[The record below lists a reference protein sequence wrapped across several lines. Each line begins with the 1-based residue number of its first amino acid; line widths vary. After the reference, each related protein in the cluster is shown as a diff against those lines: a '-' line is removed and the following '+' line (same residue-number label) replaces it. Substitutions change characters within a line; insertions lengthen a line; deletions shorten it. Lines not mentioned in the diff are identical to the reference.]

1 MFKSVIIFTL
11 LIRSIFTV
19 TLAAPFEITVIDSA
33 IDFTHEYLKKHQSN
47 YGVYDVHMDKPLDES
62 KRKLL
67 MFFGEYTHA
76 THVAGIIA
84 SKLNDNQ
91 NNNGLINC
99 AYFVKVG
106 SKINEDAFHKLEKY
120 LDKVNPK
127 LANLSIAEQYKF
139 AIEHTIKQH
148 NISAEDTPSSIL
160 EAHSKIQNIF
170 NTHMDEQ
177 NKIWISLF
185 NNFPNTLFVIAAG
198 NDSRLLSGK
207 RYQTEMLPKTWE
219 SYKNKLMSGTIPGFK
234 SLVAQ
239 INLPNTITVAS
250 YEGEQL
256 SLSPFSNY
264 GKEFVDILADGQ
276 DIKSTLP
283 DNKWGNN
290 SGTSMAAP
298 QITGLAAT
306 ILEQNLD
313 LDIEE
318 LKKEIFNKAKTSNSF
333 KDYSENGRYISN

>member
-1 MFKSVIIFTL
+1 MLKS
-11 LIRSIFTV
+11 LIVFAILTRSIFNITF
-19 TLAAPFEITVIDSA
+19 AAPFEITVIDSA

-47 YGVYDVHMDKPLDES
+47 HGVYDVHMDKPLDET

-106 SKINEDAFHKLEKY
+106 SKIDKDAFLKLEKY

-127 LANLSIAEQYKF
+127 LANLSIAEQYKL
-139 AIEHTIKQH
+139 AIEHTIKKH
-148 NISAEDTPSSIL
+148 NISADNNPTSIL
-160 EAHSKIQNIF
+160 EAHLKIQNIF

-177 NKIWISLF
+177 NQIWVDLF
-185 NNFPNTLFVIAAG
+185 NKFPYTLFIIAAG

-207 RYQTEMLPKTWE
+207 KYQTEMLPQTWE
-219 SYKNKLMSGTIPGFK
+219 SYKNKLMSGAIPGFK

-264 GKEFVDILADGQ
+264 GKEYVDILADGQ
-276 DIKSTLP
+276 DINSTLP

-306 ILEQNLD
+306 ILEQNLN
-313 LDIEE
+313 LEVEE